1 MVQRVST
8 VAFEGIEARAVD
20 VQVQV
25 APGLPAF
32 AIVGLPDK
40 AVSEA
45 RERVRSALIAS
56 GPARRITVN
65 LAPADLPKE
74 GSHYDL
80 PIALGLIAAIGAIP
94 SDALSGFTVL
104 GELGLDGSIAPV
116 AGVLPAAIGAN
127 SRDEGLICP
136 AACGSE
142 AAWASPDI
150 QIIAAKSL
158 IQIANHFKGTQVLS
172 RPQPKV
178 HEREETLP
186 DLRDI
191 KGQES
196 AKRALEIAAAGGHH
210 LLMIGSP
217 GAGKSMLAARLPSIL
232 PPLSP
237 SELLEVSMIAR
248 EETLPDLRDI
258 KGQESAKR
266 ALEIAA
272 AGGHHLLMIG
282 SPGAGKSMLA
292 ARLPSILPPLSP
304 SELLEVSMIASV
316 AGEIRDG
323 ALTARRPFRS
333 PHHSASM
340 AALTGGG
347 MRAKPGEISLA
358 HQGVLFLDEL
368 PEFDPRVLDSLRQPL
383 ENGEVS
389 VSRANHR
396 VTYPARF
403 MLVAAMNPCRCGHAY
418 EPGYSCKR
426 GQLDRCT
433 SDYQV
438 RISGPLMD
446 RIDLRI
452 EVPAVTAADL
462 ILPPPSEGS
471 AEVAARVAAAR
482 DIQLARYAAAGMPH
496 VRTNAEAPASLLDTI
511 AQPDAHGTKLLRD
524 AAETMKLTA
533 RGYHRVLRVA
543 RTLADLDGAEKIGR
557 LHLAEALSYRALAE
571 DLRRAA

>member
-1 MVQRVST
+1 MVARVST

-25 APGLPAF
+25 SPGLPAF
-32 AIVGLPDK
+32 HVVGLADK

-56 GPARRITVN
+56 GLALPARRITVN

-80 PIALGLIAAIGAIP
+80 PIALGLMAAIGAIP
-94 SDALSGFTVL
+94 SDALTGFTVL

-136 AACGSE
+136 AACGAE

-150 QIIAAKSL
+150 QIISANSL
-158 IQIANHFKGTQVLS
+158 IQIANHFRGTQVLS

-178 HEREETLP
+178 RQAPAAQL

-210 LLMIGSP
+210 LLMIGAP

-237 SELLEVSMIAR
+237 
-248 EETLPDLRDI
+248 P
-258 KGQESAKR
+258 
-266 ALEIAA
+266 
-272 AGGHHLLMIG
+272 
-282 SPGAGKSMLA
+282 
-292 ARLPSILPPLSP
+292 
-304 SELLEVSMIASV
+304 ELLEVSMIASV
-316 AGEIRDG
+316 AGEIEGG
-323 ALTARRPFRS
+323 ALTSQRPFRS

-347 MRAKPGEISLA
+347 IRAKPGEISLA
-358 HQGVLFLDEL
+358 HHGVLFLDEL

-383 ENGEVS
+383 ENGEVA

-403 MLVAAMNPCRCGHAY
+403 MLVAAMNPCRCGHAF
-418 EPGYSCKR
+418 EPGYACKR
-426 GQLDRCT
+426 AAVDRCT
-433 SDYQV
+433 SDYQM

-452 EVPAVTAADL
+452 EVPAVSAADL
-462 ILPPPSEGS
+462 ILPPPAEGS

-482 DIQLARYAAAGMPH
+482 EIQLKRYATAGLTD
-496 VRTNAEAPASLLDTI
+496 VRTNAEAPAALLEDI
-511 AQPDAHGTKLLRD
+511 AKPDAQGQKLLRD
-524 AAETMKLTA
+524 AAETMRLSA

-571 DLRRAA
+571 DVRHAA

>member
-1 MVQRVST
+1 MVLEKKLEKSPAPCSLNVLAIPATFRYLRSWQRGGMVQRVST

-56 GPARRITVN
+56 GLALPARRITVN

-80 PIALGLIAAIGAIP
+80 PIALGLMAAIGAIP
-94 SDALSGFTVL
+94 PDALPGFTVL

-127 SRDEGLICP
+127 ARDEGLICP
-136 AACGSE
+136 AAWGAE

-150 QIIAAKSL
+150 QIVAANSL

-172 RPQPKV
+172 RPKPKI
-178 HEREETLP
+178 HEA
-186 DLRDI
+186 
-191 KGQES
+191 KAS
-196 AKRALEIAAAGGHH
+196 AL
-210 LLMIGSP
+210 
-217 GAGKSMLAARLPSIL
+217 
-232 PPLSP
+232 
-237 SELLEVSMIAR
+237 
-248 EETLPDLRDI
+248 DLRDI

-316 AGEIRDG
+316 AGEIEGG

-383 ENGEVS
+383 ENGEIA

-403 MLVAAMNPCRCGHAY
+403 MLVAAMNPCRCGHAF

-426 GQLDRCT
+426 GRIDRCT
-433 SDYQV
+433 ADYQM

-446 RIDLRI
+446 RIELRI

-462 ILPPPSEGS
+462 ILPPAAEGS
-471 AEVAARVAAAR
+471 VEVAARVAAAR
-482 DIQLARYAAAGMPH
+482 DIQLSRYAALGLPNI
-496 VRTNAEAPASLLDTI
+496 RTNAEAPASVLEEI
-511 AQPDAHGTKLLRD
+511 AKADAQGQKLLRD
-524 AAETMKLTA
+524 AAETMRLSA

-543 RTLADLDGAEKIGR
+543 RTLADLDGIEKIGR

-571 DLRRAA
+571 DVRQLA